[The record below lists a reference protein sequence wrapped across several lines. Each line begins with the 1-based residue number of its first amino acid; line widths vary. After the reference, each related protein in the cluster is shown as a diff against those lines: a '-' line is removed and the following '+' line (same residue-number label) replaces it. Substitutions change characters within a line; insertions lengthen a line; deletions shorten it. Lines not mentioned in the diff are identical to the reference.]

1 MKLTKK
7 AFPFFLIAG
16 GMLLITIGCSP
27 EPVEV
32 TVPVIET
39 VVVTQVVTQEVIVEV
54 TPMAPAGPEVPFEE
68 MWASSGHADASAE
81 AFRRWDE
88 DDPAVVSASCAKCH
102 TPDGYLDYIG
112 ADGTAANAVDAESH
126 VPADMGITCV
136 TCHND
141 VTLSMTSVLMPSGIE
156 LTGLGDESRCMQ
168 CHQGRSSSFTV
179 AAAIEEA
186 GVGDDEVS
194 EDLGFINI
202 HYYAAAA
209 TKYGTVAKGGYEYEG
224 KSYDGFFAHVD
235 GYTNCIGCHD
245 PHTLQLRVEECQA
258 CHDVEEQEDF
268 KDVRFTGSLV
278 DYDGDGDMQEG
289 MYYEIQGL
297 QEILY
302 AAMQEYSAEVVGS
315 MVAYDAASY
324 PYFFDEAGESFASW
338 TPRLVRAAYNYQVS
352 LKDPGAFAHGGKYI
366 IQLLYDSIEDL
377 APEMVAG
384 LSRIDHGHFAG
395 SEEAFR
401 HWDADWFVPGSC
413 SRCHSSEGL
422 PLFLEQGVTINQPVA
437 NGFQCATCHND
448 LETWTRYE
456 AASVT
461 FPSGS
466 TIEIEEGA
474 NAGLCMTCH
483 QGRSSKASVDAAL
496 GDAPGDTVV
505 EGLRFINIHYFAAG
519 ATRYGTLAQGAY
531 EFDGNA
537 YNGYF
542 AHVPAADDCT
552 ECHDTHTQQVKF
564 DVCANCHEGVD
575 TKEALS
581 SIRISETDWD
591 GDGDATEG
599 LYGELDTMR
608 TALYEA
614 MRAYTA
620 ANGID
625 LILYDPARYP
635 YFFAEVDGEPGDSYS
650 TWTPNL
656 LRAAYNYQY
665 SQKDPGAFAHNGLYI
680 IQILY
685 DSIAALGGDVS
696 AMTRPEV
703 PAP

>member
-1 MKLTKK
+1 
-7 AFPFFLIAG
+7 
-16 GMLLITIGCSP
+16 
-27 EPVEV
+27 
-32 TVPVIET
+32 
-39 VVVTQVVTQEVIVEV
+39 
-54 TPMAPAGPEVPFEE
+54 
-68 MWASSGHADASAE
+68 
-81 AFRRWDE
+81 
-88 DDPAVVSASCAKCH
+88 
-102 TPDGYLDYIG
+102 
-112 ADGTAANAVDAESH
+112 
-126 VPADMGITCV
+126 MGITCV

-141 VTLSMTSVLMPSGIE
+141 VTMSMTSVLMPSGIE

-168 CHQGRSSSFTV
+168 CHQGRSSTFTV

-186 GVGDDEVS
+186 GVGDDDVS

-245 PHTLQLRVEECQA
+245 PHTLEIKVAECQA

-268 KDVRFTGSLV
+268 LDVRYIGSLV
-278 DYDGDGDMQEG
+278 DYDGDGDMREG
-289 MYYEIQGL
+289 MYYEIQGM

-302 AAMQEYSAEVVGS
+302 AAMQAYSADVIGTTVV
-315 MVAYDAASY
+315 YDAASH
-324 PYFFDEAGESFASW
+324 PYFFDEAGERFESW

-377 APEMVAG
+377 APELVAG
-384 LSRIDHGHFAG
+384 LKRIDHGHFAG

-401 HWDADWFVPGSC
+401 HWDEDGFVPGSC

-422 PLFLEQGVTINQPVA
+422 PLYLEQGVTINQPVA

-448 LETWTRYE
+448 LETWTRF
-456 AASVT
+456 AATEVT
-461 FPSGS
+461 FPSGA
-466 TIEIEEGA
+466 TIELEEGTDV
-474 NAGLCMTCH
+474 GLCMTCH
-483 QGRSSKASVDAAL
+483 QGRSSKASVDNAL

-519 ATRYGTLAQGAY
+519 ATRYGTEVQGAY
-531 EFDGNA
+531 EFDGSE
-537 YNGYF
+537 YLGYF
-542 AHVPAADDCT
+542 EHVPAADECT
-552 ECHDTHTQQVKF
+552 ECHDTHTQQVQF

-575 TKEALS
+575 TEEALAT
-581 SIRISETDWD
+581 IRMTETDWD
-591 GDGDATEG
+591 GDGDAAEG
-599 LYGELDTMR
+599 LAGEVATM
-608 TALYEA
+608 TEALYAA
-614 MRAYTA
+614 MQAYGA
-620 ANGID
+620 ANEGVDVIH
-625 LILYDPARYP
+625 YDSHSYP
-635 YFFAEVDGEPGDSYS
+635 YFFVDVDGEPGDSFS

-665 SQKDPGAFAHNGLYI
+665 AQKDPGAFAHNGLYI
-680 IQILY
+680 LQVLY

-696 AMTRPEV
+696 AMTRPDV
-703 PAP
+703 AAPTP